1 MKANNVINRVKKIGV
16 KRKKI
21 KEYKEYLFKKMFPL
35 LEFCKIIERDLE
47 AKKIMIAKQKEDTK
61 KILEMIKSQTIIYQ
75 NKND

>member
-1 MKANNVINRVKKIGV
+1 MKANNVINRVKKIGA
-16 KRKKI
+16 KRNNRKKL
-21 KEYKEYLFKKMFPL
+21 KEYLFKKMFPL
-35 LEFCKIIERDLE
+35 LEFLKIIERDLE